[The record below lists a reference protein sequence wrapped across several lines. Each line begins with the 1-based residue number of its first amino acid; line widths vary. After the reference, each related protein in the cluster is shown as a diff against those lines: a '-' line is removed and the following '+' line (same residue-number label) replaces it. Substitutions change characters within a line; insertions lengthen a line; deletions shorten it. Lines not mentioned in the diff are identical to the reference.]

1 MLKSALFASALALSF
16 GQAASAATFTI
27 MFEDDF
33 DAEAQ
38 GLNRDPLTNWDVTD
52 GTIDVIGG
60 PPEFFNF
67 YPGNGNYIDMDG
79 STGDAG
85 RMTTNEIFS
94 FVTGVVYRL
103 YFTMGQNGQST
114 ETLNFGFDFLAN
126 SITNVGGIAGAMIDQ
141 YVDFSV
147 AANTSSALY
156 FEGVGF
162 DNQGM
167 IVDNVIL
174 KSLDDV
180 AAIPLPA
187 TAPLILLGLGGLLG
201 LRRRKKS

>member
-1 MLKSALFASALALSF
+1 MLKSALLASALALSF
-16 GQAASAATFTI
+16 GQAASAATFTTI
-27 MFEDDF
+27 FEDDF

-38 GLNRDPLTNWDVTD
+38 GLDRDPLTRWDVTD
-52 GTIDVIGG
+52 GWIDVIGS
-60 PPEFFNF
+60 PDFFNF

-79 STGDAG
+79 SQSDAG

-114 ETLNFGFDFLAN
+114 ETLNFGFNFLAN
-126 SITNVGGIAGAMIDQ
+126 SITNVGGIAGAMVDR

-147 AANTSSALY
+147 DANTSSALY
-156 FEGVGF
+156 FEGVGG

-174 KSLDDV
+174 KSLDV

-187 TAPLILLGLGGLLG
+187 TAPLVLLGLGGLLG
-201 LRRRKKS
+201 LRRRKRG

>member
-1 MLKSALFASALALSF
+1 MLKSALLASALALSF
-16 GQAASAATFTI
+16 GQAASAATFTTI
-27 MFEDDF
+27 FEDDF

-38 GLNRDPLTNWDVTD
+38 GLDRDPLTRWDVTD
-52 GTIDVIGG
+52 GWIDVIGS
-60 PPEFFNF
+60 PDFFNF

-79 STGDAG
+79 STGNAG
-85 RMTTNEIFS
+85 RMTTNEIFD

-103 YFTMGQNGQST
+103 YFTMGQNGQGSD
-114 ETLNFGFDFLAN
+114 TLNFGFDFLAN
-126 SITNVGGIAGAMIDQ
+126 SITNVGGIAGAMVDR

-147 AANTSSALY
+147 DANTSSALY
-156 FEGVGF
+156 FEGVGG

-174 KSLDDV
+174 KSLDV

-187 TAPLILLGLGGLLG
+187 TAPLVLLGLGGLLG
-201 LRRRKKS
+201 LRRRKRG